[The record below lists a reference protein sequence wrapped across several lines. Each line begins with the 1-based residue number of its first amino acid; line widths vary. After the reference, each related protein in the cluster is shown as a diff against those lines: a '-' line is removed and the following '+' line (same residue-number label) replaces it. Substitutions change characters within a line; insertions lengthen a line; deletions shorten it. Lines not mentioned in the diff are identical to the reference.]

1 MAIDLA
7 IDIRTLATA
16 NLVVQLVLIVFVL
29 GAVYLARKGRVIRHC
44 AIQRVTV
51 SVQIIAILAVMLPS
65 LLGYVEN
72 VPAVPLL
79 FPELLI
85 HHTLGLVLIGAW
97 IYINL
102 EVGGIIR
109 PRVRRKTVM
118 RFAFSVWMIAIALGV
133 NIYLTIYTSFYT

>member
-72 VPAVPLL
+72 V
-79 FPELLI
+79 
-85 HHTLGLVLIGAW
+85 
-97 IYINL
+97 
-102 EVGGIIR
+102 
-109 PRVRRKTVM
+109 
-118 RFAFSVWMIAIALGV
+118 
-133 NIYLTIYTSFYT
+133 

>member
-1 MAIDLA
+1 MAIELA
-7 IDIRTLATA
+7 INIRTLATA
-16 NLVVQLVLIVFVL
+16 NLVVQLVLIMFVF
-29 GAVYLARKGRVIRHC
+29 GAVYLARKGRVVKHC
-44 AIQRVTV
+44 TIQRATV

-72 VPAVPLL
+72 VPEVPLL

-85 HHTLGLVLIGAW
+85 HHTVGLVLIGVW

-109 PRVRRKTVM
+109 QHIRRKTVM
-118 RFAFSVWMIAIALGV
+118 RFAFGVWLIAIVLGV
-133 NIYLTIYTSFYT
+133 NIYLTVYTSFYT